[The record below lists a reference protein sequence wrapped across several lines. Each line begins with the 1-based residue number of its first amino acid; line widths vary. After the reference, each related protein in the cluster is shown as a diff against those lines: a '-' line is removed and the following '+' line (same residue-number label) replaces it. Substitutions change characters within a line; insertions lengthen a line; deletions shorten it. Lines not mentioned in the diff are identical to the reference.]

1 MATKLIIADDEPL
14 VLVGL
19 QSMLSWNE
27 LGIEIVAVARNG
39 KQLEEAIAKEKP
51 DLVITDIKMPIK
63 SGLTVL
69 KEKIGRASC
78 RERV

>member
-39 KQLEEAIAKEKP
+39 KQLEEAIAK
-51 DLVITDIKMPIK
+51 
-63 SGLTVL
+63 
-69 KEKIGRASC
+69 
-78 RERV
+78 